1 MIIELRTGMLPGY
14 ALVVGRTAYSLPP
27 LAGLDDAAV
36 DAAIR
41 ARRVVGA
48 IWAAATNEERAA
60 ALASRP

>member
-1 MIIELRTGMLPGY
+1 MTIELRSGMLPGY
-14 ALVVGRTAYSLPP
+14 VLVVGRVVYGLPS
-27 LAGLDDAAV
+27 LAGLDDAAA

-48 IWAAATNEERAA
+48 IWAAATPEERAA